1 MRRNFFTR
9 HKTGLAGLVAPGWFF
24 RLLWRRYR
32 GKSWVSTLWGFF
44 AGQYV
49 NLALAALVFVVKAS
63 PVWVWP
69 VITRNILNSLSPV
82 TAGSLDTIRVNFI
95 VMLVLIL
102 QNIPLHT
109 LHVYYLSKAVRS
121 MQQQIRCVLVTRLQQ
136 LSISFHNRF
145 TTGRM
150 QSKILRDVEVVE
162 SLSRQMF
169 GVVLNS
175 VLSVVSALGVTLY
188 HKPVIALFFLVAAP
202 VAVLL
207 VQLFRRPMDKS
218 NREFRTEM
226 ETMTS
231 MVTEMLEMIPVT
243 RAHGVEEAET
253 RRLGNQFQTLRR
265 KALRVDLV
273 NSVFGS
279 SVWVCFQLFNLICIG
294 VAAWMA
300 VKGSIQAGDVV
311 MYLGYF
317 GMMVGS
323 INGLVD
329 FYPTLCLGRESLR
342 SLSEILE
349 CPDLERNEGRREVRQ
364 VEGRIV
370 LDRVEYRYAPGLTP
384 AVQDVTLDIKPGE
397 SVAFVGESGSGKS
410 TLMNLVIGFRRPTGG
425 RILLDGCDMETL
437 DMRTYRH
444 YLAVVA
450 QNTIL
455 FSGTVRENITY
466 GLDHVD
472 DKRLQE
478 VLELANVSQFVR
490 DLPKGLDTIIGEH
503 GGRLS
508 GGQRQRISIARAFI
522 RDPRV
527 IVLDEA
533 TSALDVVSEKL
544 VQEAIQRLIS
554 RRTTLIVAH
563 RLSTIRNADRVVVM
577 NQGRIVEQGTHDE
590 LMTREG
596 EFFRMVSLQK

>member
-175 VLSVVSALGVTLY
+175 VLSVVIALGVTLY

>member
-1 MRRNFFTR
+1 MSKSFFTR
-9 HKTGLAGLVAPGWFF
+9 HTTGLAGLAAPGWFF
-24 RLLWRRYR
+24 RILWRRYR
-32 GKSWVSTLWGFF
+32 GKSWISTLWGFF
-44 AGQYV
+44 AGQYL

-69 VITRNILNSLSPV
+69 VVTRNILNALSPV
-82 TAGSLDTIRVNFI
+82 RPDSLDAIRVNI
-95 VMLVLIL
+95 LVMLVLIL

-109 LHVYYLSKAVRS
+109 LHVYYLSRAVRS

-175 VLSVVSALGVTLY
+175 FLSVAIALGVTLY

-218 NREFRTEM
+218 NREFRTEV

-349 CPDLERNEGRREVRQ
+349 CPDLERNEGKREVKQ

-370 LDRVEYRYAPGLTP
+370 LDRVEYRYALDLAP

-425 RILLDGCDMETL
+425 RILLDGCDMESL

-478 VLELANVSQFVR
+478 VLELANVTQFVR
-490 DLPKGLDTIIGEH
+490 ELPKGLDTVIGEH

-577 NQGRIVEQGTHDE
+577 NQGWIVEQGTHHE
-590 LMTREG
+590 LMNRQG
-596 EFFRMVSLQK
+596 EFFGMVNLQR

>member
-1 MRRNFFTR
+1 MTTKPN
-9 HKTGLAGLVAPGWFF
+9 TGLENEGRADRFFGL
-24 RLLWRRYR
+24 RYR
-32 GKSWVSTLWGFF
+32 GKSWVSMLWGFF
-44 AGQYV
+44 YGQHL
-49 NLALAALVFVVKAS
+49 NLALSAVFFMIKTS

-69 VITRNILNSLSPV
+69 ILTRNILNSLSPV
-82 TAGSLDTIRVNFI
+82 TAGSLGAIKVNCF
-95 VMLVLIL
+95 VMLMLLL
-102 QNIPLHT
+102 QNIPMHT
-109 LHVYYLSKAVRS
+109 LHAYYLSRAVRS

-136 LSISFHNRF
+136 LSVSFHSRF

-162 SLSRQMF
+162 SMSRQMF
-169 GVVLNS
+169 GVVLQS
-175 VLSVVSALGVTLY
+175 LLSVVIALGVTFY
-188 HKPVIALFFLVAAP
+188 HKPVLALFFLVAAP

-207 VQLFRRPMDKS
+207 VQGFRRPMSRS
-218 NREFRTEM
+218 NNEFRTEM

-243 RAHGVEEAET
+243 RAHGVEDAET

-279 SVWVCFQLFNLICIG
+279 SVWVCFQLFNLMCIG
-294 VAAWMA
+294 AAAWLA
-300 VKGSIQAGDVV
+300 VQGSIQVGDVV

-329 FYPTLCLGRESLR
+329 FYPALCLGRESLR

-349 CPDLERNEGRREVRQ
+349 CPDLEQNEGKRPVRQ
-364 VEGRIV
+364 VEGRIRF
-370 LDRVEYRYAPGLTP
+370 DRVDYRYAADLEP
-384 AVQDVTLDIKPGE
+384 AVRDMTIEILPGE

-410 TLMNLVIGFRRPTGG
+410 TLMSLVIGFRRPTGG

-437 DMRTYRH
+437 DMRTYRRS
-444 YLAVVA
+444 LAVVA

-455 FSGTVRENITY
+455 FSGTIRENILY

-472 DKRLQE
+472 EKRLQE
-478 VLELANVSQFVR
+478 VLELANVAQFVR
-490 DLPKGLDTIIGEH
+490 ELPRGLETVIGEH

-563 RLSTIRNADRVVVM
+563 RLSTIRNADRVIVM
-577 NQGRIVEQGTHDE
+577 KQGRIVEQGTHDE
-590 LMTREG
+590 LLALQG
-596 EFFRMVSLQK
+596 EFFRMVNLQK

>member
-175 VLSVVSALGVTLY
+175 VLSVVIALGVTLY

-218 NREFRTEM
+218 NREFRTEV

>member
-175 VLSVVSALGVTLY
+175 VLSVVIALGVTLY

-478 VLELANVSQFVR
+478 VLELANVTQFVR
-490 DLPKGLDTIIGEH
+490 ELPKGLDTVIGEH

-577 NQGRIVEQGTHDE
+577 NQGWIVEQGTHHE
-590 LMTREG
+590 LMNRQG
-596 EFFRMVSLQK
+596 EFFGMVNLQR

>member
-1 MRRNFFTR
+1 
-9 HKTGLAGLVAPGWFF
+9 
-24 RLLWRRYR
+24 
-32 GKSWVSTLWGFF
+32 
-44 AGQYV
+44 
-49 NLALAALVFVVKAS
+49 
-63 PVWVWP
+63 
-69 VITRNILNSLSPV
+69 
-82 TAGSLDTIRVNFI
+82 
-95 VMLVLIL
+95 
-102 QNIPLHT
+102 
-109 LHVYYLSKAVRS
+109 
-121 MQQQIRCVLVTRLQQ
+121 
-136 LSISFHNRF
+136 
-145 TTGRM
+145 
-150 QSKILRDVEVVE
+150 
-162 SLSRQMF
+162 
-169 GVVLNS
+169 
-175 VLSVVSALGVTLY
+175 
-188 HKPVIALFFLVAAP
+188 
-202 VAVLL
+202 
-207 VQLFRRPMDKS
+207 
-218 NREFRTEM
+218 
-226 ETMTS
+226 
-231 MVTEMLEMIPVT
+231 
-243 RAHGVEEAET
+243 
-253 RRLGNQFQTLRR
+253 
-265 KALRVDLV
+265 
-273 NSVFGS
+273 
-279 SVWVCFQLFNLICIG
+279 
-294 VAAWMA
+294 MA

-349 CPDLERNEGRREVRQ
+349 CPDLESNQGKRQVRE

-370 LDRVEYRYAPGLTP
+370 LDRVEYRYAPDLAP

-425 RILLDGCDMETL
+425 RILLDGSDMETL

-466 GLDHVD
+466 GLDRVD

-490 DLPKGLDTIIGEH
+490 ELPKGLDTVIGEH

-522 RDPRV
+522 REPRV

-577 NQGRIVEQGTHDE
+577 KQGRIVEQGTHDK
-590 LMTREG
+590 LMIRQG
-596 EFFRMVSLQK
+596 EFFRMVNLQR